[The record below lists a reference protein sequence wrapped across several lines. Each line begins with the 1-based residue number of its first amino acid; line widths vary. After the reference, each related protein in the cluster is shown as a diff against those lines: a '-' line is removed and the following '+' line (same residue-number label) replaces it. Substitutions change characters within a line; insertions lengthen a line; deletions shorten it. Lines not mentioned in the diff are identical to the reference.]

1 MHLEIVNHKHLVL
14 YCLFGMFMSKWRGP
28 MSSLTNGD
36 RGEDRCLDVK
46 THSIKNCEGSEIL
59 PYLQAYKCIYYSF
72 RNADRKHKT
81 SKSETKD
88 SILPIPIDSSQNI
101 ICAGFLSPTCHW
113 GQGHGEPCIKLL
125 GEAHWNHPLWPG
137 TILTICMSC
146 FRTGGSGME
155 VKSLHQPEEFG
166 KGQKKTLHV
175 QPPPRILSGIH
186 LGWTR
191 HAPPGRPLSQNDW
204 LKTTHKRIPSP

>member
-1 MHLEIVNHKHLVL
+1 
-14 YCLFGMFMSKWRGP
+14 

-46 THSIKNCEGSEIL
+46 TYSIKNCEGSEIL

-88 SILPIPIDSSQNI
+88 SILPIPINSSQNI

-125 GEAHWNHPLWPG
+125 GEAH
-137 TILTICMSC
+137 
-146 FRTGGSGME
+146 
-155 VKSLHQPEEFG
+155 
-166 KGQKKTLHV
+166 
-175 QPPPRILSGIH
+175 
-186 LGWTR
+186 
-191 HAPPGRPLSQNDW
+191 
-204 LKTTHKRIPSP
+204 